1 MVVFVSARDLPPPYP
16 ATVKLIH
23 PLPLLPSHPVCVN
36 LSVKP
41 DNSHSRWWGGRGRF
55 PFCHRSLGTWHRA
68 ALVVGVK
75 HWNFLHVTDPFFF
88 FVWSV

>member
-1 MVVFVSARDLPPPYP
+1 MFVSARDLPPPYP

-41 DNSHSRWWGGRGRF
+41 DNSHSRWWGGRGSGGANDF
-55 PFCHRSLGTWHRA
+55 RSAVGAWEHGTELR
-68 ALVVGVK
+68 
-75 HWNFLHVTDPFFF
+75 
-88 FVWSV
+88 WSLE